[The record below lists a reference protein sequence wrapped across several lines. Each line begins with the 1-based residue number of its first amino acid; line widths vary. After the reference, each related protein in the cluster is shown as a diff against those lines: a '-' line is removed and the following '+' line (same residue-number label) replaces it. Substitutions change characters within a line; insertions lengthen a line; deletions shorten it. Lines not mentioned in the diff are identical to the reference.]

1 MACRSIGFVKQEAFI
16 TGLVFAAMQKIPT
29 QKFPAGDDLLVVP
42 VEARGTRWGALIALP
57 GEPHPAGRSAVLEQG
72 TIALALGRLADRDG
86 DEWLRISHQHLLD
99 ALLEGRY
106 ASSAGVA
113 ARLEAARLPVAGRM
127 LIGLVVED
135 RDRALTANA
144 IPAVTAAAFGI
155 GGRAIAGMASN
166 VAGQPAAQLAGQLAG
181 CLSVPS
187 DARLDDRQVRRF
199 ARAFA
204 ASARVDESGLSVGV
218 GAAASDVSGLLG
230 SLQESLELL
239 SPPQRS
245 QQRGLMIRR
254 AQDRL
259 LLSLVTA
266 LRDDPRVQEH
276 AQRVLG
282 PLIDY
287 DLNRGGDLLAILAAV
302 LAHPTSRTVAARASH
317 LSRSV
322 FYQRIKLIA
331 DLLGAD
337 LTDGETL
344 ASLHVAMLAAGR

>member
-1 MACRSIGFVKQEAFI
+1 
-16 TGLVFAAMQKIPT
+16 MQKIPT
-29 QKFPAGDDLLVVP
+29 QKFPAGDELLVVP

-72 TIALALGRLADRDG
+72 AIALALGRLADRDG

-106 ASSAGVA
+106 ASSAGVR
-113 ARLEAARLPVAGRM
+113 ARLEAAGLPVAGRM

-135 RDRALTANA
+135 RNRALTANA

-166 VAGQPAAQLAGQLAG
+166 VAGQPAGQPAAQLAV
-181 CLSVPS
+181 CLSMPS

-218 GAAASDVSGLLG
+218 GAAASDVSGLLS

-239 SPPQRS
+239 SPPQRN
-245 QQRGLMIRR
+245 QQRGLIIRR
-254 AQDRL
+254 
-259 LLSLVTA
+259 
-266 LRDDPRVQEH
+266 

-287 DLNRGGDLLAILAAV
+287 DLNRGCDLLTILAAV